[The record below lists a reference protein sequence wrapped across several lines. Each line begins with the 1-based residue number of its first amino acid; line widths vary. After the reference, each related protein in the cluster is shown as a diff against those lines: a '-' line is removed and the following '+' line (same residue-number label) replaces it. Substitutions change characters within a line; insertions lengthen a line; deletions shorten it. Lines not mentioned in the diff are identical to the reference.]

1 MSFKGIILAGGS
13 GTRLSPL
20 TIHMSKQLL
29 PVFDKPLIY
38 YPLYTLMSANIR
50 DVLIITAPQ
59 EINNFIKLLGNGER
73 FGIKI
78 SYKVQKKPNGI
89 AEAFIIGK
97 KFIKKDPICLIL
109 GDNIFF
115 GIDLINSLPLNKKD
129 FQGAKIF
136 AFKVPNPSRYGV
148 VKLNKKNQPVSIE
161 EKPKKPKS
169 NLAVTGLYIYDNDI
183 VNIASKIKP
192 SKRNE
197 LEITDINDYYLKNKK
212 LDVEILRT
220 GSVWLDAGTTTSL
233 LQASQFVQT
242 IQERQN
248 LLISSPEEL
257 AFAKKWITKKTL
269 NKFFSKNNNNEYAKY
284 IKNLF
289 S

>member
-1 MSFKGIILAGGS
+1 MSIKGIILAGGS

-29 PVFDKPLIY
+29 PVFDKPMIY

-50 DVLIITAPQ
+50 DILIITAPQ
-59 EINNFIKLLGNGER
+59 EINNFKKLLGNGER

-97 KFIKKDPICLIL
+97 KFINKDPVCLIL

-115 GIDLINSLPLNKKD
+115 GIDLLNSLPFNKKD

-136 AFKVPNPSRYGV
+136 AFKVPDPRRYGV
-148 VKLNKKNQPVSIE
+148 VKLNKKNQPVLIE

-183 VNIASKIKP
+183 VSIASKIKP

-233 LQASQFVQT
+233 LQAAQFVQT

-257 AFAKKWITKKTL
+257 AFEKKWITKKTI
-269 NKFFSKNNNNEYAKY
+269 NKYFSKNNNNEYESY

-289 S
+289 L